1 MARRAQLVVIIG
13 LSLAA
18 LLAGC
23 AQTENLLPDTPQRLA
38 RGFVCYLDGAGGGG
52 ALLNWSGGVKAGL
65 VAAGYRGAAE
75 MYDWET
81 GMGALVDQDA
91 GLAYKRRQAALVV
104 ARVEELVR
112 PYPDTPVSLIGLSAG
127 TAVAVFALEALP
139 ADRSVDDVVLLG
151 ASIGANYDL
160 TNALRHVRHKLYIIT
175 SDKDVVLSFLV
186 PMTGTADRQ
195 ADETA
200 AGLAGFTLPLG
211 TGEETERLYRQKV
224 VTIHWTTAF
233 ERDHDFGRHLDN
245 VNKEF
250 VRDHV
255 APLLLGRS

>member
-1 MARRAQLVVIIG
+1 MVRLCRVALLLG
-13 LSLAA
+13 LSLPA

-23 AQTENLLPDTPQRLA
+23 AQTENLLPDSPQRLS

-52 ALLNWSGGVKAGL
+52 AILNWSGGVKDGL

-81 GMGALVDQDA
+81 GLGALVDQDS
-91 GLAYKRRQAALVV
+91 GLAYKHAQAALVA
-104 ARVEELVR
+104 ARIEKIVQ
-112 PYPDTPVSLIGLSAG
+112 PYPAAPVSLIGLSAG
-127 TAVAVFALEALP
+127 TAVAVFTLEALP
-139 ADRSVDDVVLLG
+139 VDRSVDNVVLLG
-151 ASIGANYDL
+151 ASIAANYDL
-160 TNALRHVRHKLYIIT
+160 TKALRHVRHKLYIIT
-175 SDKDVVLSFLV
+175 SEKDVVLSFLV

-195 ADETA
+195 VDEA
-200 AGLAGFTLPLG
+200 AGLAGFTLPPDAA
-211 TGEETERLYRQKV
+211 EETQRLYRQKV
-224 VTIHWTTAF
+224 VTIHWTKSF

-250 VRDHV
+250 IRDHV